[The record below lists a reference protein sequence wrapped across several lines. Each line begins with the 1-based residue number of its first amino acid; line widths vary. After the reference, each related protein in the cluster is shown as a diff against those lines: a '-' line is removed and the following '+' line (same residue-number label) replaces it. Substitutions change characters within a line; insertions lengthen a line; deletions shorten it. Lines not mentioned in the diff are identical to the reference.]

1 MQKSH
6 GEKMKNYNFGNIYDR
21 LLYKRLTQLNYS
33 NHDEVPA
40 ISSQGMA
47 EKEKQPLV
55 EIMKKQYPNAHSKCQ
70 NSYLKYAFETFG
82 CGCVCVCGKDGN
94 EIEVVGNTHTK
105 KQ

>member
-47 EKEKQPLV
+47 EKEK
-55 EIMKKQYPNAHSKCQ
+55 
-70 NSYLKYAFETFG
+70 
-82 CGCVCVCGKDGN
+82 
-94 EIEVVGNTHTK
+94 
-105 KQ
+105 